1 MRRILLVLVVAAM
14 ISALL
19 PGTALAQGAG
29 GHIDHDGYFGGA
41 ILNGGS
47 GGSLGHGSGQGG
59 HLTGLLD
66 GDEVNG
72 GYGEGGSVVRD
83 IHQGGGGGGCLT
95 DPGTRERECGKLDL
109 PINGVASNS
118 N

>member
-1 MRRILLVLVVAAM
+1 MRRLLVVLVVAAL

-19 PGTALAQGAG
+19 PGTAFAAGGG
-29 GHIDHDGYFGGA
+29 GHIHDRFFGGA
-41 ILNGGS
+41 DLNGGG
-47 GGSLGHGSGQGG
+47 GGSPFHGSGQGG

-72 GYGEGGSVVRD
+72 GFGEGGSVVGD

-95 DPGTRERECGKLDL
+95 NPAGERECGKLDL
-109 PINGVASNS
+109 PIN
-118 N
+118 

>member
-19 PGTALAQGAG
+19 PGTAFAGHLGPGTG
-29 GHIDHDGYFGGA
+29 GHIDHDRYFGGA

-59 HLTGLLD
+59 HLTGFLD

-72 GYGEGGSVVRD
+72 GYGEGGSVVRG

-95 DPGTRERECGKLDL
+95 DPVSRERECGKLDL
-109 PINGVASNS
+109 PIN
-118 N
+118 